1 MGIYPANAMLNA
13 LVGLPIGLPPL
24 EGAVSRDDVL
34 ACATEIRKSVGTLRD
49 PGLIKAMAAEIGK
62 IQSQATWDRTIGIMG
77 WKESVLFV
85 NNTRRWVS
93 RCTGV
98 NRR

>member
-13 LVGLPIGLPPL
+13 LVGLHIGLQPL
-24 EGAVSRDDVL
+24 KGAFSRDDVL
-34 ACATEIRKSVGTLRD
+34 ACATEIRESVGGLKD
-49 PGLIKAMAAEIGK
+49 LGLIKAMAAELGK
-62 IQSQATWDRTIGIMG
+62 IQSRAAWDRTVGIVG

-93 RCTGV
+93 RCSGM
-98 NRR
+98 NRG